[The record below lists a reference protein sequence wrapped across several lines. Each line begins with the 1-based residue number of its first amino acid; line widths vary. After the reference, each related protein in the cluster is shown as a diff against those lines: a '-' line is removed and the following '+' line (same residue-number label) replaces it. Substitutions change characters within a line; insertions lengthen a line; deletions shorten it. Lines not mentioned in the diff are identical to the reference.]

1 MKGSVI
7 SFCNYPDLLNMVVR
21 ACFQPQDLHTNNSVW
36 KLLLKQKGSGQLT
49 WQHSLQCLPVVRN
62 SRLSCWDIAEA
73 AAATPDL
80 GAKDVSTY
88 FDH

>member
-1 MKGSVI
+1 
-7 SFCNYPDLLNMVVR
+7 MVVR
-21 ACFQPQDLHTNNSVW
+21 SCFQPQDLHTNHSVG

-49 WQHSLQCLPVVRN
+49 WHHALQCLPVVSN

-88 FDH
+88 FHH